1 MGEEADFD
9 KADGVALK
17 RLLSKHQDLTV
28 EEIGRRLQNA
38 FASTADWP
46 LSRGFR
52 LTEFVKHHAKF
63 KDGPRYRRN
72 GSGGNGNRPAQIPE
86 RKKLSKEDER
96 VYEQYRG
103 GSE

>member
-9 KADGVALK
+9 KADGAALK
-17 RLLSKHQDLTV
+17 RLLGNHQDLTV

-38 FASTADWP
+38 FTSTADWP

-52 LTEFVKHHAKF
+52 FTEFARHHAKF
-63 KDGPRYRRN
+63 KDGPKHRRN
-72 GSGGNGNRPAQIPE
+72 GAGGNGNQPVQIPE
-86 RKKLSKEDER
+86 PKKLSKEDER

-103 GSE
+103 SSQ